1 MRAADF
7 LLAVQSDCAKYHKQR
22 VPTRNSTQGFA
33 QSPEIELLAARIRGL
48 VAEAGGRENLI
59 TPRGYRHLGLAIVDS
74 VFSLRARYDRVVVPL
89 LIRYSNEVSD
99 QFWMRW
105 DDESL
110 PEHKASDVLRQLD
123 RIGDRGFEVM
133 NRQKVMG
140 VGGVSV
146 HKLHVV
152 RSLAKKLVDVGG
164 DSIEEFHELL
174 NTKPEVERQVRS
186 LSGVGDACWR
196 YLLNLTRMERVKP
209 DTRVVAWVERAIG
222 RRLGGEHVAELVE
235 TAVLRV
241 RPALD
246 VTIRQI
252 DHLIWRKES
261 GRQLGK
267 LERGETDC
275 SS

>member
-1 MRAADF
+1 
-7 LLAVQSDCAKYHKQR
+7 
-22 VPTRNSTQGFA
+22 VPTRNADQSIA
-33 QSPEIELLAARIRGL
+33 QSPEIELLVAQIQDL
-48 VAEAGGRENLI
+48 VAEAGGVENLI

-99 QFWMRW
+99 QFWMRRN
-105 DDESL
+105 DVSL
-110 PEHKASDVLRQLD
+110 PEHTATDLLWQLN

-186 LSGVGDACWR
+186 LSGVGEACWR

-222 RRLGGEHVAELVE
+222 RRLGREHVAELVE

-261 GRQLGK
+261 GRHLSK
-267 LERGETDC
+267 LERDETDC